1 MCCAHAATLCVCS
14 RCLRIDGLTRLLFHC
29 EVGRRKAAAAQLA
42 HSLPALKG
50 HPRSALAAD
59 PAGDLADDGAGVAA
73 TLEVLRAQT
82 MAPPASAA
90 ARTFNVQDIRNLSNL
105 LQNTSLEA
113 QLRCS
118 AGQQLCAYLANPQF
132 AERVVRSVVFVW
144 CRRLQVSFSPW
155 CCGWQ
160 TPVMDE
166 VLAGAVASLA
176 AYDSPVALSALQ
188 LIAVIVQFCPPA
200 RAMLADRPSWL
211 HTVLPFALR
220 DARGPRAAALRA
232 VAWCMF
238 SPRVFRAL
246 PSRSAALCR
255 REVVVVGPW
264 SQHRSGGDSGGGET
278 PDRLIPDPS
287 RWFDLPWF
295 AGPAFGEL
303 CAAVTGLNIRP
314 WHVRSGHGGLAPW
327 SLGPSL
333 RPRVHRLVQCVLAKL
348 AGDGDNNG
356 EDGGQEA
363 EWNPVARA
371 QRLLSAVHTATN
383 HQSFLHGLARLRD
396 TVAAEPSVGVAVAHG
411 AWVDVFAKFFEVRS
425 ACVCVCCCGS
435 CVGHSDALLLV
446 CEQHDPAIDQDRVVL
461 CEVLSFLRD
470 LVRLVRPTGLLVLAS
485 TFETRFLP
493 LLERLVAGDPK
504 SCRGVRNASSGGG
517 DGGDS
522 MVDWNVAEVMRV
534 DEYQQISSGTPPVDH
549 HHTAHLRMSLLELLQ
564 AVVATTTSQH
574 PVNDND
580 SSQPLHGSDPV
591 QPSELA
597 MWVLEPLIGN
607 GRMLAVLARVL
618 NSPSSGAWFA
628 TWLWCTASVC

>member
-1 MCCAHAATLCVCS
+1 M
-14 RCLRIDGLTRLLFHC
+14 
-29 EVGRRKAAAAQLA
+29 
-42 HSLPALKG
+42 
-50 HPRSALAAD
+50 
-59 PAGDLADDGAGVAA
+59 
-73 TLEVLRAQT
+73 
-82 MAPPASAA
+82 
-90 ARTFNVQDIRNLSNL
+90 
-105 LQNTSLEA
+105 
-113 QLRCS
+113 
-118 AGQQLCAYLANPQF
+118 
-132 AERVVRSVVFVW
+132 
-144 CRRLQVSFSPW
+144 
-155 CCGWQ
+155 
-160 TPVMDE
+160 
-166 VLAGAVASLA
+166 
-176 AYDSPVALSALQ
+176 
-188 LIAVIVQFCPPA
+188 
-200 RAMLADRPSWL
+200 
-211 HTVLPFALR
+211 
-220 DARGPRAAALRA
+220 
-232 VAWCMF
+232 
-238 SPRVFRAL
+238 
-246 PSRSAALCR
+246 
-255 REVVVVGPW
+255 
-264 SQHRSGGDSGGGET
+264 
-278 PDRLIPDPS
+278 
-287 RWFDLPWF
+287 
-295 AGPAFGEL
+295 
-303 CAAVTGLNIRP
+303 
-314 WHVRSGHGGLAPW
+314 
-327 SLGPSL
+327 
-333 RPRVHRLVQCVLAKL
+333 
-348 AGDGDNNG
+348 
-356 EDGGQEA
+356 
-363 EWNPVARA
+363 
-371 QRLLSAVHTATN
+371 
-383 HQSFLHGLARLRD
+383 
-396 TVAAEPSVGVAVAHG
+396 
-411 AWVDVFAKFFEVRS
+411 
-425 ACVCVCCCGS
+425 CVCCCGS